1 MMRAQPSI
9 IRRAAR
15 RAFTLIE
22 VLMALSAGVLV
33 SLAAFLLSKNATLLF
48 QHEARISAAQ
58 LALTVGLN
66 RLTADIQRA
75 SFLSSM
81 NPRVDP
87 RVCKDPSWGVGMN
100 SLTGVSIAQSVSPN
114 PQSTSAA
121 NNLHPEQIWISGSLD
136 SDEVY
141 QVQSVQVGAGGQPL
155 LVLRSAQTEPATLR
169 ALASKPAGVTL
180 QNWLQCNFFMP
191 PAPCTTTAGRYAHVY
206 DPIRDYHYYGQ
217 IQALTVDMN
226 NNVSVQLGNTIAV
239 PLKANTFCGVASYN
253 TPGVRWLLSVV
264 SRVTYDVRSIVAAP
278 PPAYQNLVSANLATP
293 QGTQNMAAVTGDNGR
308 TELVR
313 VECDPVTGA
322 EVANTLEVV
331 SEYAVDLRFG
341 ITSQTAITQGNT
353 FVPTMTTIP
362 ITTPANAAIYGTA
375 PESIRS
381 VQVRLATRSRAPD
394 RVSPMP
400 AAPTTDGR
408 LLHFQIDPAL
418 VPQYARVR
426 TAYANVTLPNQGG
439 FWQW

>member
-1 MMRAQPSI
+1 MMRASIPS
-9 IRRAAR
+9 RA

-58 LALTVGLN
+58 LSLTVGMN

-81 NPRVDP
+81 NPKLDP

-100 SLTGVSIAQSVSPN
+100 SLTGIAIAASLSPN
-114 PQSTSAA
+114 PQSTNAPNS
-121 NNLHPEQIWISGSLD
+121 LTPEQIWIGGSLD
-136 SDEVY
+136 NDDVFEV
-141 QVQSVQVGAGGQPL
+141 QNVQSGAGNAPL
-155 LVLRSAQTEPATLR
+155 LVFRSGATEPATMR
-169 ALASKPAGVTL
+169 ALANLAPGVTL
-180 QNWLQCNFFMP
+180 QSALQCNFFMS
-191 PAPCTTTAGRYAHVY
+191 PAPCTATGGRYAHIY
-206 DPIRDYHYYGQ
+206 DPIRDFHYFGL
-217 IQALTVDMN
+217 IQSLTVDMTN
-226 NNVSVQLGNTIAV
+226 TVSVQLANTIAI
-239 PLKANTFCGVASYN
+239 PQKATSYCGVNSYS
-253 TPGVRWLLSVV
+253 TPGVRWLMSVV
-264 SRVTYDVRSIVAAP
+264 SRVTYDVRSVAGNLT
-278 PPAYQNLVSANLATP
+278 YSGLVSPTLQTP
-293 QGTQNMAAVTGDNGR
+293 QGVQNMAAVTGDNGR

-313 VECDPVTGA
+313 VELDPVTGA
-322 EVANTLEVV
+322 EVPNTLEVI

-341 ITSQTAITQGNT
+341 ITAQTTMTTGNI
-353 FVPTMTTIP
+353 FLPTMTTTP
-362 ITTPANAAIYGTA
+362 ISVPPNNLVYTTPPQA
-375 PESIRS
+375 IRS
-381 VQVRLATRSRAPD
+381 VQVRLATRARAPD

-408 LLHFQIDPAL
+408 LLHFQIDPNL
-418 VPQYARVR
+418 SPQYARVR